1 MIRSVRINNFVIVK
15 QLEIELE
22 NGLIVLTGETG
33 AGKSVIV
40 GAIDNVF
47 GGKIKPGS
55 LFNDKEPAVIEV
67 TVKLDKKNALLI
79 ELLKKYDYEIDED
92 ELFFR
97 KEISTTLRGKIFL
110 NGRRISNQ
118 IIKEFREVLL
128 DFHSQRDQQKL
139 FDNNYQLEV
148 IDAYAGLMELR
159 KEFNEL
165 YSDTLLKLN
174 LLKELETKEQN
185 EQDRIKLYEFQLN
198 EINNLKLLPG
208 EDEKLQAEL
217 NLLQNSQKIIEN
229 SLLLEQVIYENDN
242 SVYDIINSF
251 LAKFKNF
258 ESDNDHIKNAVNNLE
273 SSLVNLDEA
282 VGEIQDLL
290 NFISV
295 DEARQTIL
303 EERLNEINSAKQKYK
318 LDIPGLLSY
327 AEKMKNDIENFSS
340 SKEKLV
346 NLKKELFQ
354 NRNKLLE
361 IAGQLTKKRQAA
373 SRKLETEIKK
383 YIKDL
388 AIPQADVKIDF
399 TKAAESGSEF
409 FSGLNSTGQ
418 DEIEILF
425 SANKGIKMQPL
436 KHAASGGE
444 LSRFLLTIKKILT
457 NRLENKTIIF
467 DEIDAGIGGK
477 TANLLGEFINDIATY
492 HQILCVTHL
501 AQIAIF
507 ASKHYRIVKT
517 ENTGKAE
524 IIITGM
530 EQDERKEEIAR
541 MLAGSDSELA
551 LKYAEEIL
559 TEREKI
565 Q

>member
-1 MIRSVRINNFVIVK
+1 MIRSVKINNFVIVK
-15 QLEIELE
+15 QLKIELK

-40 GAIDNVF
+40 GAIDILF

-67 TVKLDKKNALLI
+67 TVNLDKKNLPLINLLNQ
-79 ELLKKYDYEIDED
+79 YDYEIDED

-97 KEISTTLRGKIFL
+97 KEINTTLRGKTFL

-118 IIKEFREVLL
+118 IVKEFREVLL

-159 KEFNEL
+159 KAFNEL
-165 YSDTLLKLN
+165 YSATVLKLN
-174 LLKELETKEQN
+174 QLKELEAKEQN

-208 EDEKLQAEL
+208 EDEQLQAEL

-229 SLLLEQVIYENDN
+229 SLLLEQIIYENEN
-242 SVYDIINSF
+242 SVYDIINGF

-258 ESDNDHIKNAVNNLE
+258 ESDNDHIKNAVSNLE

-295 DEARQTIL
+295 DEARQSLL

-318 LDIPGLLSY
+318 LDISGLLSY

-340 SKEKLV
+340 GKEKLI
-346 NLKKELFQ
+346 NLKNELSQ

-361 IAGQLTKKRQAA
+361 MAGQLTEKRQAA
-373 SRKLETEIKK
+373 SRKFETEIKR

-399 TKAAESGSEF
+399 TKAAESGSGF

-444 LSRFLLTIKKILT
+444 LSRFLLTVKKILT
-457 NRLENKTIIF
+457 DRIENKTVIL

-477 TANLLGEFINDIATY
+477 TANLLGEFINDIAIY

-507 ASKHYRIVKT
+507 ARKHYRIVKK

-524 IIITGM
+524 IIITSM

-559 TEREKI
+559 TEREKL

>member
-15 QLEIELE
+15 QLDIELE

-97 KEISTTLRGKIFL
+97 KEISTTLRGKFFL

-174 LLKELETKEQN
+174 LLKELEAKEQN

-208 EDEKLQAEL
+208 EDEQLQAEL
-217 NLLQNSQKIIEN
+217 NLLRNSQKIIEN
-229 SLLLEQVIYENDN
+229 SLLLEQVIYENEN
-242 SVYDIINSF
+242 SVYDIINGF
-251 LAKFKNF
+251 LARFKNF
-258 ESDNDHIKNAVNNLE
+258 ESDNDHIKIAVNNLE

-327 AEKMKNDIENFSS
+327 AEKMKNAIENFSS
-340 SKEKLV
+340 GKEKLV
-346 NLKKELFQ
+346 NLKIELSQ

-361 IAGQLTKKRQAA
+361 IAGQLTEKRQAA

-388 AIPQADVKIDF
+388 AILQADVKIDF
-399 TKAAESGSEF
+399 TKAAESGSEI

-444 LSRFLLTIKKILT
+444 LSRFLLTVKKILT

-517 ENTGKAE
+517 ENTGRAE
-524 IIITGM
+524 IIITSM